1 MDRRSFLTKGA
12 LGGTAAA
19 ATALAAP
26 AYAASHGSTTL
37 TMVTS
42 WPRGLA
48 GVWDSVERFV
58 NSVADITD
66 GSLMIDAKGAG
77 ELVGALESFDA
88 VSSGQADM
96 YHAADYY
103 FVNQHPA
110 LAFFTAVPMGMS
122 APEMMVWYYSMGGL
136 ELHHEVGEIF
146 NTKHFIA
153 GQTGAQGGG
162 WFRNPITSADDF
174 QGLKFRMPGL
184 GGQALSKLGA
194 SVQTLPGGEIY
205 QALATGALDATEWI
219 GPWSD
224 EKLGLQEVA
233 KHYYPAG
240 FHEPG
245 AALSVCCNLDV
256 FNGLSRSHQRAI
268 EIAAAEGHQANYS
281 LFIANNGPALDRLLA
296 AGVQTHQFTDDVW
309 DAFGA
314 ASAEVL
320 EGYRSDPLFAKVH
333 DSVNAGMKAAAGWMS
348 LSDSA
353 YVAQRTRVLGNM

>member
-1 MDRRSFLTKGA
+1 MDRRSFLAKGA

-19 ATALAAP
+19 ASALAAP
-26 AYAASHGSTTL
+26 AYAASHGNTTL

-48 GVWDSVERFV
+48 GVWDSVERFAA
-58 NSVADITD
+58 NVADITD
-66 GSLMIDAKGAG
+66 GTLTIDAKAAG

-110 LAFFTAVPMGMS
+110 FAFFTAVPFGMT
-122 APEMMVWYYSMGGL
+122 APEMMVWYYSMGGM
-136 ELHHEVGEIF
+136 ELHHKVGEIF

-153 GQTGAQGGG
+153 GQTAAQGGG

-184 GGQALSKLGA
+184 GGQALAKLGA

-205 QALATGALDATEWI
+205 QALSTGALDGTEWI

-256 FNGLSRSHQRAI
+256 FNGLSRTHQRAI
-268 EIAAAEGHQANYS
+268 EVAAAEAHQANYS
-281 LFIANNGPALDRLLA
+281 LFIANNGPALTRLIEG
-296 AGVQTHQFTDDVW
+296 GVQTHEFSDDVW

-320 EGYRSDPLFAKVH
+320 GGYREDALFAEVH
-333 DSVNAGMKAAAGWMS
+333 DSMMASMSASSGWMS
-348 LSDSA
+348 KSDSA
-353 YVAQRTRVLGNM
+353 YVAQRTRVLSGM